1 MMQGRMIGMF
11 FMVVVVFLLQSG
23 CTQTQTPERQAA
35 VKGAAVK
42 IVDQITKGSFA
53 ESVKDFDDTMVK
65 ALPPE
70 KLNEA
75 WQSLIQSQGSFQKTN
90 GERVTREHGYDIVYI
105 QCQFEKGKIDAK
117 VVFNADT
124 KVSGLFFVPA
134 Q

>member
-1 MMQGRMIGMF
+1 MMQGRMTGLLFIAAL
-11 FMVVVVFLLQSG
+11 LLQSS

-35 VKGAAVK
+35 VKEQAVQ
-42 IVDQITKGSFA
+42 IVDRITKGSFVDV
-53 ESVKDFDDTMVK
+53 VKDFDETMVK

-70 KLNEA
+70 KLGEA

-90 GERVTREHGYDIVYI
+90 GERVSREQGYDVVYI